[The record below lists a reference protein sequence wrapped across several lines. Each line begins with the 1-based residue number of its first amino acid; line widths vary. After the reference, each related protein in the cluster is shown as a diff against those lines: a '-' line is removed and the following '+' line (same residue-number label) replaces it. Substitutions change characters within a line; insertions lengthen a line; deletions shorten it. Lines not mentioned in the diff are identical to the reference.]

1 MALKKRDLKRFK
13 ELLIQNRAELVKKA
27 RRTLSEEM
35 TLDTD
40 DLPDEMDLATSEYNQ
55 SLIFRLRGREKQL
68 LEKIDRALEKIDNGV
83 FGICEN
89 CEEDIEPKR
98 LDARPVTT
106 LCFRCKDE
114 QEKHER
120 SYG

>member
-1 MALKKRDLKRFK
+1 MALKKRELKRFK
-13 ELLIQNRAELVKKA
+13 ELLVQNRAELVKKA

>member
-1 MALKKRDLKRFK
+1 MPMKKRDLKRFK